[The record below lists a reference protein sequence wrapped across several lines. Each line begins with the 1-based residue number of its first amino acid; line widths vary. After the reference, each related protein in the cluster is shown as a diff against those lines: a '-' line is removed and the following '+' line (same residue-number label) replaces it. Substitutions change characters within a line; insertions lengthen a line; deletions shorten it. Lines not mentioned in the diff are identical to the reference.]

1 MLVRQASNRS
11 YSKYIYSSIKTPFM
25 QMIGELFLELAALM
39 VHRQDGEGVE
49 QKVTQLWNCVPG
61 KTTIIIIKITFL
73 YMQLQWPAMMV
84 TI

>member
-1 MLVRQASNRS
+1 
-11 YSKYIYSSIKTPFM
+11 M

-39 VHRQDGEGVE
+39 VHRQDGEGVK
-49 QKVTQLWNCVPG
+49 QKVTQLWSCVPG
-61 KTTIIIIKITFL
+61 KTTIIIIIIKITFL